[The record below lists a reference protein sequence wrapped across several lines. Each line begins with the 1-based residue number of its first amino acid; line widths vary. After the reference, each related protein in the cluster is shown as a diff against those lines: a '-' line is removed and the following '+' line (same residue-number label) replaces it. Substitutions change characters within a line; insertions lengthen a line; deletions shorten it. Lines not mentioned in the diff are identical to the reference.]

1 MAKHLEMRHKC
12 TAHWCSDG
20 LVECQNQRPGV
31 TQQIHLGGSRP
42 LPGSLVDKA
51 LSIPWFTSPYNRD
64 FKRHSTQL
72 RKLSQK
78 TSNEHIIKLHRSSQM
93 AAKLFK

>member
-51 LSIPWFTSPYNRD
+51 LSYTLVYFSLQRD

-72 RKLSQK
+72 RKLLQK